1 MGRVIL
7 IAMIFPGTFLLL
19 ILAFWVREKWLQKR
33 VEKRYQESLRRKRG
47 E

>member
-7 IAMIFPGTFLLL
+7 VALIFPGTFLVL

-33 VEKRYQESLRRKRG
+33 VERRYRAYRRQK
-47 E
+47 